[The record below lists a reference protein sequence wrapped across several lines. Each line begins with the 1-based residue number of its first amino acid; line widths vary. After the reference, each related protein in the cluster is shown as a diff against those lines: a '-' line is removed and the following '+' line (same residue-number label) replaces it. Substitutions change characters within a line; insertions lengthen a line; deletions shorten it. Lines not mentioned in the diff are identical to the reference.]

1 MMSHYHPIYDSDK
14 HFLIDTITR
23 DIINESSKI
32 TIMQYDHN
40 SERFTFEIPRLV
52 EGHDMSLCNSV
63 RIHFI
68 NIGSAKA
75 DSNYGIYEVDDL
87 DVSLDDPYAVTF
99 SWLIKRSATK
109 YSGNLNFAIRF
120 CCVSD
125 ENVIDYSWGTNIY
138 SGIKVSNGID
148 NSDMINEDY
157 VDIFEKWKQDFIE
170 TYTVKEETPETMID
184 TLYEVGFI
192 NPVADSSGA
201 ILLASDNNILTL

>member
-87 DVSLDDPYAVTF
+87 EAQQNIAEILILQLDSVVFQMKMLST
-99 SWLIKRSATK
+99 
-109 YSGNLNFAIRF
+109 IRG
-120 CCVSD
+120 
-125 ENVIDYSWGTNIY
+125 ERIY
-138 SGIKVSNGID
+138 
-148 NSDMINEDY
+148 
-157 VDIFEKWKQDFIE
+157 
-170 TYTVKEETPETMID
+170 
-184 TLYEVGFI
+184 TLELRFQ
-192 NPVADSSGA
+192 
-201 ILLASDNNILTL
+201 TE